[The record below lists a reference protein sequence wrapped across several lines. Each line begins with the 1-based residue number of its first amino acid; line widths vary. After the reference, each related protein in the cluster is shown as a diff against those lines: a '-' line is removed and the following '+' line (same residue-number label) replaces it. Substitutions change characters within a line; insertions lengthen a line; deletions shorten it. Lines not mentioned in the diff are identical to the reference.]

1 TMFRSLT
8 SMETERVKRKLGGSG
23 VAETTTSTVINFFS
37 ASLSHELAC
46 QSLSLYGFRTERVAL
61 WWWYGGGAYASAHRK
76 VKTKLN
82 CGASD
87 DDDEIWI
94 LI

>member
-23 VAETTTSTVINFFS
+23 VAETTT
-37 ASLSHELAC
+37 
-46 QSLSLYGFRTERVAL
+46 VAL
-61 WWWYGGGAYASAHRK
+61 WWWYGGGAYASAHRR

-94 LI
+94 LT

>member
-1 TMFRSLT
+1 MGTMFRSLT

-23 VAETTTSTVINFFS
+23 VAETTTST
-37 ASLSHELAC
+37 
-46 QSLSLYGFRTERVAL
+46 RTERVAL